1 MIKPVVK
8 DTIFLGQKSE
18 EATRADLAIAD
29 DLRDTLAENSEH
41 CVGMAANMIGIR
53 KRIIGRGELSLSHW
67 HKKDYE
73 I

>member
-1 MIKPVVK
+1 MIKPIVK

-29 DLRDTLAENSEH
+29 DLRDTLADNREH
-41 CVGMAANMIGIR
+41 CAGMAVNMIGIR
-53 KRIIGRGELSLSHW
+53 KRII
-67 HKKDYE
+67 

>member
-41 CVGMAANMIGIR
+41 CVGMAAR
-53 KRIIGRGELSLSHW
+53 RIHRMRQRRAVFLSLAQERPR
-67 HKKDYE
+67 D
-73 I
+73 IRI